1 MKSKMKEMEL
11 EQMETTN
18 TIPFCHCG
26 RGRPTLGQVAR
37 FFSASRSRWVCICK
51 ACASCFFAD
60 GVDNWKNALVG
71 QFIGSA
77 PNFSAMQK
85 IVEMLWRK
93 SLLEKVSL
101 VGSNLYV
108 FKFANSIARDWVL
121 ENGPWHIQHK
131 ALVLRKWEPNLPKL
145 EFDLVR
151 MPIWVHLFNVP
162 LELYSQQGLS
172 YIASVVGNPLYMD
185 SITANKERLA
195 FAKVCVE
202 IKTGDP
208 IPEVVNVLMQD
219 GSIIEVRVMVPWLPP
234 CCSKCKVYGHSDKT
248 CTKGLSKPLVKVW
261 KAKIVS
267 PVEAGGSVS
276 EIGESSN
283 KINDEISVGDKVE
296 DAAEVVMHQLDHL
309 VGPVVG
315 SVIDEDPGDV
325 VKHSDGIQLAP
336 VESTDK
342 EFPTLHES

>member
-26 RGRPTLGQVAR
+26 RGRPTLGQ
-37 FFSASRSRWVCICK
+37 
-51 ACASCFFAD
+51 
-60 GVDNWKNALVG
+60 
-71 QFIGSA
+71 
-77 PNFSAMQK
+77 
-85 IVEMLWRK
+85 
-93 SLLEKVSL
+93 
-101 VGSNLYV
+101 
-108 FKFANSIARDWVL
+108 
-121 ENGPWHIQHK
+121 
-131 ALVLRKWEPNLPKL
+131 
-145 EFDLVR
+145 
-151 MPIWVHLFNVP
+151 
-162 LELYSQQGLS
+162 
-172 YIASVVGNPLYMD
+172 
-185 SITANKERLA
+185 
-195 FAKVCVE
+195 
-202 IKTGDP
+202 
-208 IPEVVNVLMQD
+208 
-219 GSIIEVRVMVPWLPP
+219 
-234 CCSKCKVYGHSDKT
+234 
-248 CTKGLSKPLVKVW
+248 VKVW